1 MKRIAIIADAWK
13 RYVNYSWIL
22 GCKDYIQEQNL
33 DVEIDIFQIFGNF
46 NMDDKHNIGEYNII
60 ELPDLKKY
68 DGIILE
74 ITNTIMKDQYD
85 RIVRKVIE
93 SDVPAVSLL
102 ETIPGLY
109 SAVIDNYGSMR
120 EVVEHL
126 IVRHGCRKIN
136 YVGGPASSY
145 ENKSRQRAYEDVL
158 REYGI
163 KLEQKRI
170 FQQNYEV
177 YTGINAFDHFNS
189 SGMIPDAFVC
199 ANENIAVGLCQRAF
213 EAGYRVPDD
222 FCITGFDDFDKAS
235 YFEPR
240 ITTIS
245 YSRMDVAYQAM
256 GVLHRIWNGENV
268 QKIVYSKAKPVF
280 QESCGCNN
288 IKHKH
293 RSDYIKE
300 RIFSEVRQIDLYN
313 ETMVM
318 NRKLVECESYEKM
331 GEQLVKCFDAL
342 RCKEMYLIMNRDIV
356 NAQNCGVMDEIEEE
370 QRVEGYPPEM
380 EAVIAFKDG
389 KIHTDVQMNVEDMV
403 PKLWNRKKGDIRV
416 FVPLHIREREI
427 GYFVLVNCDYMF
439 ENQFLYEIIASFS
452 KSLEYFYGKI
462 ELEKANQKLSILYI
476 QDSFTGLYNRM
487 AYNQLAIPLYNSCI
501 DENKPLAIM
510 FFDADHLKMV
520 NDKYGHDMGNVV
532 IEGVAD
538 AIKRSFP
545 HEAVAMRYGGDEFV
559 VLIPDCNEQK
569 AKNMEKSF
577 HKTLKDMT
585 SAKKLP
591 FGIEASSGFVIAVD
605 NSRSLDDYINQA
617 DDLMYQAKKRHKAQ
631 RD

>member
-1 MKRIAIIADAWK
+1 MKKIAIIADAWK
-13 RYVNYSWIL
+13 RHVNYSWIL

-33 DVEIDIFQIFGNF
+33 DVEIDIFQSFGNF
-46 NMDDKHNIGEYNII
+46 IMDDKHNIGEYNII

-74 ITNTIMKDQYD
+74 ITNTIMKDQHD

-93 SDVPAVSLL
+93 SGVPAVSLL
-102 ETIPGLY
+102 EAIPGLY
-109 SAVIDNYGSMR
+109 SAVIDNYGPMR
-120 EVVEHL
+120 EIVEHL

-136 YVGGPASSY
+136 YVGGPAASY

-189 SGMIPDAFVC
+189 IGMIPDAFVC
-199 ANENIAVGLCQRAF
+199 ANENIAVGLCQRAL

-245 YSRMDVAYQAM
+245 YSKMDVAYQAM

-331 GEQLVKCFDAL
+331 GEQLVKCLDAL
-342 RCKEMYLIMNRDIV
+342 RCKEMYLIMNRDIA

-370 QRVEGYPPEM
+370 QRVEGYPLEM

-403 PKLWNRKKGDIRV
+403 PKLWNRKK
-416 FVPLHIREREI
+416 
-427 GYFVLVNCDYMF
+427 
-439 ENQFLYEIIASFS
+439 
-452 KSLEYFYGKI
+452 
-462 ELEKANQKLSILYI
+462 
-476 QDSFTGLYNRM
+476 
-487 AYNQLAIPLYNSCI
+487 
-501 DENKPLAIM
+501 
-510 FFDADHLKMV
+510 
-520 NDKYGHDMGNVV
+520 
-532 IEGVAD
+532 
-538 AIKRSFP
+538 
-545 HEAVAMRYGGDEFV
+545 
-559 VLIPDCNEQK
+559 
-569 AKNMEKSF
+569 
-577 HKTLKDMT
+577 
-585 SAKKLP
+585 
-591 FGIEASSGFVIAVD
+591 
-605 NSRSLDDYINQA
+605 
-617 DDLMYQAKKRHKAQ
+617 
-631 RD
+631 